1 MNDNS
6 NFLTPMKTRYVLKNK
21 SPDMCYNPPK
31 VEYSYYQVCAYPDN
45 GFYNVRKIIYN
56 ESYQPVDKYKGE
68 INQRIYERDQRETE
82 ALNEVGQPK
91 LIYNNFPLILGAIF
105 IIVGIV
111 LILITDKSNLYYQT
125 PFLEEEPK

>member
-1 MNDNS
+1 MSSESKKNLNAKQEYIEEEERKLKERNFLRQFNS
-6 NFLTPMKTRYVLKNK
+6 NF
-21 SPDMCYNPPK
+21 
-31 VEYSYYQVCAYPDN
+31 
-45 GFYNVRKIIYN
+45 
-56 ESYQPVDKYKGE
+56 DKYKGE